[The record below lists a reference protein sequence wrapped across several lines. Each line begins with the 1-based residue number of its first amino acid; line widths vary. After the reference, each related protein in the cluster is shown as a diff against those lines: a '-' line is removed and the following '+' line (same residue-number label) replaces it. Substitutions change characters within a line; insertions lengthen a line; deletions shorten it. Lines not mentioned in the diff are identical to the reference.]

1 MVQRAREEGPVTPAA
16 VPANSSGSD
25 GGAPTTDADLRRDL
39 VAYQAGSVEA
49 FQSLYEAL
57 QPPLLR
63 YLRYLTRRADLADD
77 LLQETFLQMHR
88 SRASYDPS
96 YPARPWAFGLARNV
110 YLMNRRTSARF
121 AAVHRSEET
130 MPEVSVPSGLEQ
142 WVTGD
147 AVQRAVG
154 SLDAGHAEPL
164 LLHHVWGFSFE
175 EIAGMLGLSPA
186 AARAR
191 SSRAMTVLR
200 EILSRDEES
209 S

>member
-1 MVQRAREEGPVTPAA
+1 MVQRARPEGPVTPAA
-16 VPANSSGSD
+16 VPANSSSSD
-25 GGAPTTDADLRRDL
+25 GGPLPADAGLRRDL
-39 VAYQAGSVEA
+39 VAYQAGSLDA

-77 LLQETFLQMHR
+77 LLQETFLQIHR

-110 YLMNRRTSARF
+110 YLMNRRASARF

-130 MPEVSVPSGLEQ
+130 MPEISVPSGLDQ

-147 AVQRAVG
+147 AVRRAIAT
-154 SLDAGHAEPL
+154 LDAESTEPL

-175 EIAGMLGLSPA
+175 EIGGMLGLSSA

-191 SSRAMTVLR
+191 SSRAIAVLR
-200 EILSRDEES
+200 EILSRDKES
-209 S
+209 P